1 MAVLLKINKLVVQVL
16 SLLWWRVD
24 VTVYIWMG
32 GKEWW
37 CAIVQ
42 CVLCK
47 CCRDGGQYP
56 CRHSCIAH
64 IVTRRMK
71 DMVSAPTTLTRFFGY
86 SSLLTLQL
94 NWFFLRLPFQ
104 LWLTCHLACSGLIA
118 PEFSLAKKRHI
129 YPFPCSYHGWGQLQ
143 HHRLTG
149 SWKFFFYFLRWSS
162 HDMFSFRKGGNFC
175 IEAKNNTSKQLV
187 WITIESVRKDISCS
201 TRKVANAWSMMT
213 SWQQWHRAQQARRAR
228 E

>member
-37 CAIVQ
+37 CAVCSVQ
-42 CVLCK
+42 ILPRWRISIHV
-47 CCRDGGQYP
+47 D
-56 CRHSCIAH
+56 IH
-64 IVTRRMK
+64 ILLILWHGAWKTWFRPLPRSHVF
-71 DMVSAPTTLTRFFGY
+71 FFGY